1 MKNSKMIT
9 IYRFHPMAIF
19 RGGGYPLNSVKMTD
33 WNSDLQLANR
43 AFDEFNLQSISS
55 DELEEMNDSNY
66 KNSSDNVWILAAIE
80 SATIPLT
87 NYKRY
92 LKDTSDI
99 EIVGY
104 ACDYDFKTEKEKSF
118 MPNGKKVS
126 KKLYQTIYGS
136 QKEIAVS

>member
-1 MKNSKMIT
+1 MIT
-9 IYRFHPMAIF
+9 IYRFHPMTIF
-19 RGGGYPLNSVKMTD
+19 RGGGYPIISVEMTD
-33 WNSDLQLANR
+33 WDSDLQLAKK

-66 KNSSDNVWILAAIE
+66 NNSSDNIWVLAAIE
-80 SATIPLT
+80 SATIPVAD
-87 NYKRY
+87 YKRY

-104 ACDYDFKTEKEKSF
+104 ACDYDFNTEAEKSF

-136 QKEIAVS
+136 KK